1 MINRSFAY
9 LDTSTWIKLYVRE
22 SGSEVARRL
31 IGKYRVLSSAILLTE
46 SFSALSRKKEIREID
61 GSQLKRMAKMMKD
74 DVRSVEIIN
83 VSDSVLGKSEE
94 IVLTSMARTLD
105 AIHIASA
112 LIFQDM
118 TEIEVTFITSDRKQY
133 EIAQEKG
140 LKAVLV
146 T

>member
-1 MINRSFAY
+1 LINQSFAY

>member
-1 MINRSFAY
+1 LINRSFAY

>member
-1 MINRSFAY
+1 MINQSFAY

-61 GSQLKRMAKMMKD
+61 GGQLKRVAKMMKD

-112 LIFQDM
+112 LIFQNM

>member
-1 MINRSFAY
+1 MINQSFAY
-9 LDTSTWIKLYVRE
+9 LDTSTWLKLYVRE

-61 GSQLKRMAKMMKD
+61 GSQLKRVAKMMKD

-112 LIFQDM
+112 LIFQNM
-118 TEIEVTFITSDRKQY
+118 TEIELTFITSDRKQY

>member
-1 MINRSFAY
+1 MINQSFAY

>member
-146 T
+146 A

>member
-1 MINRSFAY
+1 MINQSFAY

-46 SFSALSRKKEIREID
+46 SFSALFRKKEIGEID
-61 GSQLKRMAKMMKD
+61 ASELKRMAKMMKD

-112 LIFQDM
+112 LIFQNM
-118 TEIEVTFITSDRKQY
+118 TEIEVTFITSDRKQC

-146 T
+146 A

>member
-9 LDTSTWIKLYVRE
+9 LDTSTWMKLFVRE

-46 SFSALSRKKEIREID
+46 SFSALFRKKEIGEID
-61 GSQLKRMAKMMKD
+61 ASELKRMAKMMKD

-94 IVLTSMARTLD
+94 IVLTCMARTLD

-112 LIFQDM
+112 LIFQNM
-118 TEIEVTFITSDRKQY
+118 TEIEVTFITSDRKQC

-146 T
+146 A